1 MVSLFLNLLDLG
13 DDIFGINSTRLIAL
27 RTTVELEF
35 LIASQETLQRETEER
50 RLERTKKRNLSFD
63 LVFSDGEFH
72 WYFQLSSSLQKRIS
86 QNKNKRLYT
95 GNRYSEIR
103 MYF

>member
-50 RLERTKKRNLSFD
+50 RLERTKK
-63 LVFSDGEFH
+63 E
-72 WYFQLSSSLQKRIS
+72 KC
-86 QNKNKRLYT
+86 
-95 GNRYSEIR
+95 
-103 MYF
+103 